1 MVPNAVTT
9 GHYCQIQL
17 RPGGAVTPLP
27 LVDPGQSPDCGCRGE
42 AIALLY
48 FTIPKMS

>member
-17 RPGGAVTPLP
+17 RPGGAVTLLP
-27 LVDPGQSPDCGCRGE
+27 LVDARQSPDYRCGGE
-42 AIALLY
+42 VLELPAFYNTL
-48 FTIPKMS
+48 K

>member
-17 RPGGAVTPLP
+17 RPGGAVTP
-27 LVDPGQSPDCGCRGE
+27 SPKWIQGRVLIVIVGVKPYNSC
-42 AIALLY
+42 ILQY
-48 FTIPKMS
+48 PKMS